1 VVTLLS
7 QGLVLAQNI
16 CTFRKQQ
23 IGNRKLGNK
32 QENIY
37 VINIGRSDRIPE
49 NSPLL
54 TIISF
59 HKTPI
64 QVWITWLSALSS

>member
-1 VVTLLS
+1 
-7 QGLVLAQNI
+7 VLAQNI

-23 IGNRKLGNK
+23 IGNRKLGYK

-49 NSPLL
+49 TSRLL

-64 QVWITWLSALSS
+64 QV

>member
-1 VVTLLS
+1 MVTLLS

-32 QENIY
+32 QEPIY
-37 VINIGRSDRIPE
+37 VMA
-49 NSPLL
+49 NSSLNC
-54 TIISF
+54 
-59 HKTPI
+59 
-64 QVWITWLSALSS
+64 ITV